1 MCWRRARTWI
11 HSTETDFAEEDTN
24 CSRATSLHRPA
35 RRSSARTIGP
45 VIPAPPRRL
54 RAAPRRVS
62 DQGRTRLLPADR
74 VDTDIEPFG
83 DGIGWPLHGGE
94 DKTSTQYPSAL
105 CRRPRRGRLT
115 GWPKLP
121 SPPRSRS
128 DSACSRARTS
138 AGQLAGLHGALLR
151 DIRLHHRWPGRRHE
165 AAAVSSALRRMAMSS
180 VYAIYRASHDDYTDS
195 IVPVTTTQTPSCPA
209 TRRHS
214 TKAQRP

>member
-1 MCWRRARTWI
+1 MFARYIAPPAGTAI
-11 HSTETDFAEEDTN
+11 LCADD
-24 CSRATSLHRPA
+24 RPGDPGA
-35 RRSSARTIGP
+35 AP
-45 VIPAPPRRL
+45 PAPGCP
-54 RAAPRRVS
+54 A

-138 AGQLAGLHGALLR
+138 AGQLAGLHGALPR

-195 IVPVTTTQTPSCPA
+195 IVPSYPSA
-209 TRRHS
+209 LD
-214 TKAQRP
+214 